1 MKLALGS
8 AQFGLNYGV
17 TNREGVIN
25 ELEGRKII
33 EFAFENGISSIDT
46 AIDYGKAEVKLGE
59 IGVSNWDIT
68 TKLPELPINLNYDY
82 VQEMVEKSLER
93 LKINRLN
100 EILLHRPDQLYS
112 YQGEIIYEI
121 LNKLKDRGLVNK
133 IGISIYDTENTLK
146 YFHRY
151 HFDVIQIPFNL
162 FDNRLFENNLNT
174 KLISMN
180 VEIQV
185 RSIFLQGLLLQ
196 SLEEMPSKFLK
207 WNYLWQEYNNWLQEI
222 NMTRIEACM
231 NYVAGFS
238 EIKKVIVGVDS
249 FLHLKEILGIDYSK
263 KIVKPL
269 PNQFNRV
276 EQDLINPV
284 NWNYL

>member
-17 TNREGVIN
+17 TNQVGLIS

-33 EFAFENGISSIDT
+33 ECAFENGISSIDT
-46 AIDYGKAEVKLGE
+46 AIDYGIAEVKLGE

-68 TKLPELPINLNYDY
+68 TKLPELPINLNYGY
-82 VQEMVEKSLER
+82 VQEMVEKSLAR
-93 LKINRLN
+93 LKISRLN
-100 EILLHRPDQLYS
+100 EILLHRPDQLFS

-133 IGISIYDTENTLK
+133 IGISIYDTENALK
-146 YFHRY
+146 YFQRY

-174 KLISMN
+174 KLIDKN

-196 SLEEMPSKFLK
+196 SLEEIPQKFLK
-207 WNYLWQEYNNWLQEI
+207 WSYLWEEYNNWVQEI
-222 NMTRIEACM
+222 NMTRIEACL

-263 KIVKPL
+263 KMVKPL

-276 EQDLINPV
+276 EQELINPV